1 MEGRMSRKDVEILA
15 KENEEPPNVNR
26 VNQLPLKMFC
36 ICFILTL
43 YTPNQTPFTC
53 QWKSSISRFPNS
65 ITHQAQDPNFEANL
79 LSGDVFT
86 VAETVDAEMPQMKRT
101 KRSDEEYRNEN
112 VFMVSLVNRA
122 SKAWVFLTR
131 RPGIVNIINIGN
143 ERVDSRVSEAEAE
156 AEAEAIGCYNHFR
169 IGGWDNY

>member
-1 MEGRMSRKDVEILA
+1 M
-15 KENEEPPNVNR
+15 
-26 VNQLPLKMFC
+26 
-36 ICFILTL
+36 
-43 YTPNQTPFTC
+43 
-53 QWKSSISRFPNS
+53 
-65 ITHQAQDPNFEANL
+65 
-79 LSGDVFT
+79 
-86 VAETVDAEMPQMKRT
+86 AETVDAEMPQMKRT